1 MYVEK
6 REPPSRFFKA
16 IDSSCQMRK
25 RKGFSLIEVLI
36 TVFILSVVCITLI
49 SVFIY
54 GFSLLS
60 KTKQTALATQIA
72 QFEVERYRNM
82 AFDEIIPQA
91 AATQTFA
98 TLYGGDA
105 ESPYKFMFNNDN
117 EPYLRNGQ
125 ETITIQ
131 DGATINMDGN
141 IKKLT
146 VSIEWDYRTMTIA
159 GGNPMRKDV
168 VTYFT
173 ESGINRR

>member
-1 MYVEK
+1 MYLEK
-6 REPPSRFFKA
+6 RGPLDRFFKF
-16 IDSSCQMRK
+16 IDSSRRMRK

-36 TVFILSVVCITLI
+36 TIFILAVVCITLI

-54 GFSLLS
+54 GFNLLA
-60 KTKQTALATQIA
+60 KTKQTALATQVA

-82 AFDEIIPQA
+82 AFDEIIPPA

-105 ESPYKFMFNNDN
+105 DSPYKFMFNSDD
-117 EPYLRNGQ
+117 EPYLRNGR
-125 ETITIQ
+125 ETITVQ
-131 DGATINMDGN
+131 DGTTISMDGN

-146 VSIEWDYRTMTIA
+146 VTIEWDYRTMTVA